1 MNAIQTLR
9 SSLGLSQD
17 EFSDLLGI
25 SKAQLAMAEIGR
37 RPLPSSALSR
47 LALLEHLLDGFQP
60 PSEETLSETERKE
73 LRKYRDLLKARITG
87 LEETIEKRKAT
98 RMAALRCIYLQESL
112 HASPLVPENDLANDR
127 MNIAV
132 RKAKL
137 WLNGNK
143 DASILKLQ
151 NQLIGLR
158 QQLNWAEVTLE

>member
-9 SSLGLSQD
+9 SSLRLSQD

-25 SKAQLAMAEIGR
+25 SKAQVAMAEIGR
-37 RPLPSSALSR
+37 RPLPSSAQSR

-60 PSEETLSETERKE
+60 PAEETLTETEGKE
-73 LRKYRDLLKARITG
+73 FRKYRDLLKARITV

-112 HASPLVPENDLANDR
+112 QTSPLVPENDIANDR

-143 DASILKLQ
+143 DASIVKLQ

-158 QQLNWAEVTLE
+158 QQLIWAEVDLA

>member
-9 SSLGLSQD
+9 SSLRLSQD

-25 SKAQLAMAEIGR
+25 SKAQVAMAEIGR
-37 RPLPSSALSR
+37 RPLPSSAQSR

-73 LRKYRDLLKARITG
+73 FRKYRDLLKARITG

-112 HASPLVPENDLANDR
+112 QASPLVPENDLANDR

-137 WLNGNK
+137 WLK
-143 DASILKLQ
+143 SDEDASIPKLQ
-151 NQLIGLR
+151 NRLIGLR
-158 QQLNWAEVTLE
+158 QQLIWAEVDLA

>member
-9 SSLGLSQD
+9 SSLGLPQD

-25 SKAQLAMAEIGR
+25 SKAQVAMAEIGK
-37 RPLPSSALSR
+37 RPLPSSAQSR

-60 PSEETLSETERKE
+60 PSEETLTENERKE
-73 LRKYRDLLKARITG
+73 FRKYRDLLKARITG

-112 HASPLVPENDLANDR
+112 QTSPLVPENDIANDR

-158 QQLNWAEVTLE
+158 QQLIWAEVTLE

>member
-9 SSLGLSQD
+9 SSLRLSQD

-37 RPLPSSALSR
+37 RPLPSSAQSR
-47 LALLEHLLDGFQP
+47 LALMEHLLVGFQP

-73 LRKYRDLLKARITG
+73 FRKYRDLLKARITG

-112 HASPLVPENDLANDR
+112 QASQLVPENDLANDR

-137 WLNGNK
+137 WLNGDK

-158 QQLNWAEVTLE
+158 KQLIWAEVTLE

>member
-73 LRKYRDLLKARITG
+73 FRKYRDLLKARITG

-98 RMAALRCIYLQESL
+98 RMAAIRCIYLQESL
-112 HASPLVPENDLANDR
+112 QASPLVPQNDIANER
-127 MNIAV
+127 MTIAV
-132 RKAKL
+132 RKARL
-137 WLNGNK
+137 WLNGDE
-143 DASILKLQ
+143 DASIPKLQ
-151 NQLIGLR
+151 NQLKGLR
-158 QQLNWAEVTLE
+158 QQLSWAEVTLA

>member
-9 SSLGLSQD
+9 SSLGLPQD

-25 SKAQLAMAEIGR
+25 SKAQVAMAEIGR
-37 RPLPSSALSR
+37 RPLPSSAQSR

-60 PSEETLSETERKE
+60 PSEETLRENERKE
-73 LRKYRDLLKARITG
+73 FRKYRDLLKARITG

-112 HASPLVPENDLANDR
+112 QASPLVPENDLANDR